1 MATRWQWSST
11 LRFTLACTAA
21 VIGLSGF
28 WRLPHLLHA
37 YGGGAF
43 LLVYVIALVTL
54 GLPLLSG
61 QLLLARNT
69 HADLPG
75 VLARWTRVGPHARV
89 WVWCG
94 GLAILGAT
102 LLLACYSV
110 IGGWSMA
117 YSLRAAA
124 GTLGHPDL
132 ADARQ
137 QFDQL
142 ARDAEKSFGW
152 QLVFIGLAA
161 ATTAHGI
168 RRGLEPVMR
177 TLALLIA
184 AGIIVLLLA
193 AACQPHPGATLQA
206 LLAPEFD
213 ELGGR
218 GILEALY
225 QAFFTLSL
233 GTGVIVALGSHL
245 PARAP
250 VVRIAGTV
258 LLLDLFVTLALAFVF
273 TVLLDA
279 PGAFHDNGLAGVFMR
294 LPVAVD
300 STWQLA
306 CIYMLLTLVALAA
319 AIGLLEP
326 LACLL
331 QRRLQITRGR
341 ASAYAGVGV
350 WLLGLVALL
359 SFGPLASVRRYGV
372 NIFDGLLLMTT
383 NLILPIIG
391 LLFCLLLGRVLS
403 RARLEHAWLA
413 HPEAARHWGFVLWH
427 ASLRYPTRIV
437 LAIVVAYSLG
447 GLSLAKWLW
456 G

>member
-1 MATRWQWSST
+1 M
-11 LRFTLACTAA
+11 CTAA

-28 WRLPHLLHA
+28 WRLPHLLHT

-43 LLVYVIALVTL
+43 LLVYVVALLAL

-61 QLLLARNT
+61 QLLLARAT

-75 VLARWTRVGPHARV
+75 VLARWTRVGPHARI

-102 LLLACYSV
+102 LLMACYSV
-110 IGGWSMA
+110 IGGWGMA

-124 GTLGHPDL
+124 GSLAHLDL
-132 ADARQ
+132 AHAQQ

-142 ARDAEKSFGW
+142 ARDTEKGFGW
-152 QLVFIGLAA
+152 QLVFIGLVV
-161 ATTAHGI
+161 ATTAHGV

-177 TLALLIA
+177 TLAVLITIA
-184 AGIIVLLLA
+184 IALLLVA
-193 AACQPHPGATLQA
+193 AAWQTHAGAALQTLLEPDFDA
-206 LLAPEFD
+206 L
-213 ELGGR
+213 GWR
-218 GILEALY
+218 GVLEALY

-250 VVRIAGTV
+250 VVRIAGAV
-258 LLLDLFVTLALAFVF
+258 LVLDLLATLALAFAF
-273 TVLLDA
+273 TALLDA
-279 PGAFHDNGLAGVFMR
+279 PAAFQNNGLAGVFM
-294 LPVAVD
+294 LVPATVAVP
-300 STWQLA
+300 WQLA
-306 CIYMLLTLVALAA
+306 CIYVLLTLVALAA
-319 AIGLLEP
+319 AIGLFEP

-331 QRRLQITRGR
+331 QRRLQVTRGR

-350 WLLGLVALL
+350 WLLGLVDLL
-359 SFGPLASVRRYGV
+359 SFGPWARVRGYGV
-372 NIFDGLLLMTT
+372 NIFDGLLLVAT
-383 NLILPIIG
+383 NFILPLIG
-391 LLFCLLLGRVLS
+391 LVFCLLLGRVLS
-403 RARLEHAWLA
+403 RRRLEHAW
-413 HPEAARHWGFVLWH
+413 HPHPAAGKHWGFVLWH

-447 GLSLAKWLW
+447 GLSLAQWLW